1 MTIRHPA
8 FVVPAAYD
16 ALSNSEKSGNI
27 SNYLIPT
34 NYSWQTQLYNF
45 YVANGITPVVAEA
58 EDYMSSPE
66 FVRHLAS
73 EAGLDASTCL
83 FEWDAMSEDD
93 QAAQHP
99 MYVKLQQ
106 TLINS
111 TGLVPGK
118 VKGAPVLEDEERKWR
133 EKFGVEGAVS
143 IKEMVE
149 WAMPD
154 YEYLRDRKL
163 RLP

>member
-99 MYVKLQQ
+99 MYVETAADADKLDGVSAGEGQGC
-106 TLINS
+106 
-111 TGLVPGK
+111 TGVG
-118 VKGAPVLEDEERKWR
+118 G
-133 EKFGVEGAVS
+133 
-143 IKEMVE
+143 
-149 WAMPD
+149 
-154 YEYLRDRKL
+154 
-163 RLP
+163 